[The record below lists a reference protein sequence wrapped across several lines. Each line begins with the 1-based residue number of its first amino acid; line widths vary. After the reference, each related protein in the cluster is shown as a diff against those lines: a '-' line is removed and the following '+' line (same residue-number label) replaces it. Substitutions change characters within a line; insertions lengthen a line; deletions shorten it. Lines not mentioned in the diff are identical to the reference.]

1 MGSSPIGVT
10 KIKIDNMKKITFCLL
25 ILCSIITLSSCTENQ
40 RDRTFGGT
48 ATIKVE
54 KGKKVMMATWKGDD
68 LFYMVEDME
77 ENYIPHDKTL
87 IESSNYGVIESKVVF
102 KESR

>member
-1 MGSSPIGVT
+1 
-10 KIKIDNMKKITFCLL
+10 MKN
-25 ILCSIITLSSCTENQ
+25 IIAIIIIFLGFSSCTENY
-40 RDRTFGGT
+40 RARNFGGT
-48 ATIKVE
+48 TTINVE

-77 ENYIPHDKTL
+77 EDYIPHDKEL
-87 IESSNYGVIESKVVF
+87 IESSSWGVIESNVIF

>member
-1 MGSSPIGVT
+1 
-10 KIKIDNMKKITFCLL
+10 MKKFI
-25 ILCSIITLSSCTENQ
+25 ILAVIALSLSSCTENQ
-40 RDRTFGGT
+40 RARTFGGT
-48 ATIKVE
+48 ATINVE

-77 ENYIPHDKTL
+77 PDYVPHNKEL
-87 IESSNYGVIESKVVF
+87 IEFSNFGVIESKVVF